1 MSMLDMDIGDVLKK
15 ITGGNVESESTSS
28 PGVTESST
36 QSSGDKPKKT
46 SGVTAV
52 EAPKSAL
59 DQIKDLP
66 RKAFFKHVVSMLVLV
81 GVYGAYVYL
90 QYLPQEKVLTEQLE
104 QTKQTSSLR
113 GELDLL
119 RLQAKKAKKDLDE
132 AQVRY
137 DALSKLFV
145 TEMELEALYAYISQ
159 IALEQNLIIDKITKG
174 KKIAIDRSGNVAKT
188 PDKSGKDSAG
198 MSLSYYRIPVELELV
213 GTYANYVKYRSKI
226 AQIDKTINIDKEKVS
241 IASKEG
247 QGKVRI
253 ATTLSTYRIP

>member
-15 ITGGNVESESTSS
+15 ITGGNVESESATSS
-28 PGVTESST
+28 VAPEASS
-36 QSSGDKPKKT
+36 QSSGEKSKKS

-52 EAPKSAL
+52 EAPKSAV

-66 RKAFFKHVVSMLVLV
+66 RKAYFIHVIALLVLV
-81 GVYGAYVYL
+81 GAYGAYVYL

-119 RLQAKKAKKDLDE
+119 RLQAKKAKKDLDD

-174 KKIAIDRSGNVAKT
+174 KKIAIDRSGNIAKA
-188 PDKSGKDSAG
+188 PQKAAKDAAG
-198 MSLSYYRIPVELELV
+198 LSLSYYRIPVELELV